1 MSGELKP
8 KVEIK
13 VGQELSARW
22 RGRRADDPDRRKAT
36 VIRVGRV
43 WAEAE
48 VEGWSV
54 YPIRFRIENGQGDTA
69 AQFHLDIPEVLAY
82 EQHIS
87 DAWATLRAH
96 GMRADEFGV
105 KTHDADLFAV
115 AELLEK
121 GVK

>member
-22 RGRRADDPDRRKAT
+22 RVKTRYTVDRRRAVVT
-36 VIRVGRV
+36 RVARV

-48 VEGWSV
+48 VDGYIDPV
-54 YPIRFRIENGQGDTA
+54 RFRIDTGLGDEA
-69 AQFHLDIPEVLAY
+69 AQFHMDIPEVLAY
-82 EQHIS
+82 EQRIRDS
-87 DAWATLRAH
+87 WATLRAH